1 MTSDRV
7 DRAPLRGAT
16 CGIAAAAL
24 FGASAPVA
32 KLLLPEARPLVLAA
46 LLYAGAALALT
57 IGRAVRSRR
66 RGTAA
71 AAGDEAEPRLRRSDW
86 TALAAVTISGGV
98 IGPVL
103 MLLGLERVSGVAGS
117 LLLNLEAP
125 FTMLVAVAL
134 FREHVDRRGVAAAAL
149 IVGGGLALAWS
160 EGDLSADPLGAL
172 ALAGA
177 CLAWAVDNNL
187 TQRLSLRD
195 PVAIVQLKA
204 SGAALGNALLAAS
217 LDASARVPDRRV
229 VGAALVLGALSYGA
243 SILLDVY
250 ALRLV
255 GAAREAAY
263 FATAPFFGAL
273 LAVPL
278 LGERIGVRE
287 ALAATLMIAGVRLLL
302 RERHEHLHRHA
313 PLLHEHV
320 HTHDDGHHAHAHDA
334 PVAPGVAH
342 SRPHAHEAVAH
353 SHPHVSDAHHRHEH

>member
-1 MTSDRV
+1 VSAGPI
-7 DRAPLRGAT
+7 DRAPLRGAS

-32 KLLLPEARPLVLAA
+32 KLLLPDARPLVLAA
-46 LLYAGAALALT
+46 LLYAGAAVALT
-57 IGRAVRSRR
+57 VGRALRAHR
-66 RGTAA
+66 RGAA
-71 AAGDEAEPRLRRSDW
+71 SAGASAAEPRLR
-86 TALAAVTISGGV
+86 AADVPLLGVVAVSGGV

-103 MLLGLERVSGVAGS
+103 MLLGLERVSGIAGS

-125 FTMLVAVAL
+125 FTMLVAVVL
-134 FREHVDRRGVAAAAL
+134 FREHVDRRGIAAAAL

-160 EGDLSADPLGAL
+160 AGDLSADPLGAL

-204 SGAALGNALLAAS
+204 GGAALGNALLAAGV
-217 LDASARVPDRRV
+217 DASARIPDGRV
-229 VGAALVLGALSYGA
+229 VVAALVLGALSYGA

-278 LGERIGVRE
+278 LGERIGARE
-287 ALAATLMIAGVRLLL
+287 TIAAALMVAGVRLLL
-302 RERHEHLHRHA
+302 HERHEHRHRHE
-313 PLLHEHV
+313 PLVHEHL
-320 HTHDDGHHAHAHDA
+320 HTHDDEHHRHAHDTAVAAGVSHSHEHAHDA
-334 PVAPGVAH
+334 L
-342 SRPHAHEAVAH
+342 EH
-353 SHPHVSDAHHRHEH
+353 SHPHVPDAHHRHGH